1 MRRHTALALL
11 ALAGHAALFSA
22 PALAQDATPHS
33 VRERMQERVQAYRT
47 QRSDAQKPQAL
58 TQAGTYTLSLQH
70 GGQTRAYLV
79 HVPRGYRHGTP
90 TPVVFAFHGGG
101 GHMELQAGAHYG
113 LTNKADQ
120 AGFVAVFPNGHS
132 RLPGGK
138 LATWNAGACC
148 GSARD
153 EGSDDVGFVRA
164 IVQQLT
170 AHVTVDRQRIFAT
183 GMSNGGMFSHRL
195 ACDMADTFR
204 AIAAVAGTDNTLQCQ
219 PSRAVSVLHIHARD
233 DTHVLF
239 GGGAGPDA
247 FRDHSQVTA
256 FTSVP
261 ETMARWAQRNQCHG
275 KPERVL
281 TVPGAHCEAYAAC
294 AEKTQL
300 QLCVTDSG
308 GHSWPGGSTPRTGK
322 TTVSQALRA
331 NDVMWAFFERTTA
344 P

>member
-1 MRRHTALALL
+1 MRRYTALARL
-11 ALAGHAALFSA
+11 ALAGLAALFSA
-22 PALAQDATPHS
+22 PALAQDTTPSS
-33 VRERMQERVQAYRT
+33 VRERIQARIQAHRAERAE
-47 QRSDAQKPQAL
+47 AQKPQAL
-58 TQAGTYTLSLQH
+58 TQPGTHTLSLQH
-70 GGQTRAYLV
+70 GGRTRAYLV
-79 HVPRGYRHGTP
+79 HVPPSYRHGTP
-90 TPVVFAFHGGG
+90 TPVVFAFHGGA
-101 GHMELQAGAHYG
+101 GHMALQAGAHYG
-113 LTNKADQ
+113 LTDKADQ

-138 LATWNAGACC
+138 LATWNAGTCC

-164 IVQQLT
+164 IVQQLP
-170 AHVTVDRQRIFAT
+170 AYVTVDRQRIFAT

-204 AIAAVAGTDNTLQCQ
+204 AIAAVAGTDNTLRCQ

-247 FRDHSQVTA
+247 FRDRSQVSD

-261 ETMARWAQRNQCHG
+261 ETMARWVQRNQCRG
-275 KPERVL
+275 TPERVL
-281 TVPGAHCEAYAAC
+281 TVPGAHCEAYAVC
-294 AEKTQL
+294 AEKTQV

-308 GHSWPGGSTPRTGK
+308 GHAWPGGSPPRTGK
-322 TTVSQALRA
+322 TMASQAIRA
-331 NDVMWAFFERTTA
+331 NDVMWEFFQRTSA